1 MNILF
6 AEDAKK
12 IYIFQKDTYIYIFI
26 FQKDTYIYI

>member
-12 IYIFQKDTYIYIFI
+12 IFIIFI
-26 FQKDTYIYI
+26 FQKDVYLFFFLR